1 MIKPWP
7 LGMRRSLK
15 GTLYLLLPLLSLTL
29 FAEFFFSGSARSILT
44 NLFINMVAV
53 LGLFMFI
60 GTSGVPSFGNV
71 AFMGIAAHLQ
81 TLLALDPNIK

>member
-15 GTLYLLLPLLSLTL
+15 GMLYLLLPLLSLTL

-60 GTSGVPSFGNV
+60 GTSGVPSFGHV

-81 TLLALDPNIK
+81 TLLTLDPDIK